1 MARAC
6 PSIRS
11 ARCSH
16 PSNVTR
22 GRAHPVESEDICF
35 GSTGRGLGRHVS
47 LATGFRPIPSQLRH
61 DRLAQDQA
69 VEAAGGSER
78 STTGSALAWFGRAM
92 RLQDEFV
99 GEARPAYQEAIRL
112 RPAFVEAHVNL
123 GLLNHNMGERKEAEA
138 CYRRALR
145 YAPTSPRSFQLRSRA

>member
-1 MARAC
+1 
-6 PSIRS
+6 
-11 ARCSH
+11 
-16 PSNVTR
+16 
-22 GRAHPVESEDICF
+22 
-35 GSTGRGLGRHVS
+35 
-47 LATGFRPIPSQLRH
+47 
-61 DRLAQDQA
+61 
-69 VEAAGGSER
+69 
-78 STTGSALAWFGRAM
+78 M

-99 GEARPAYQEAIRL
+99 EEARPAYQEAIRL